1 MTLAIISFVAGLLA
15 RHFGPSLWASG
26 KRWVGR
32 KLFPQIN
39 Q

>member
-1 MTLAIISFVAGLLA
+1 MRPALLLIVAGLLA
-15 RHFGPSLWASG
+15 RHFGPSLWVAG
-26 KRWVGR
+26 KRWIGR